1 MGGRPYS
8 LIKLIEGLL
17 LESRDNCMEEDRL
30 VEILKGEPYRKR
42 EDSVRRSIEIGVKG
56 EKFGRMVIGS
66 RTLICLA
73 DREVLKHKERLLSIQ
88 EDVYLNLTY
97 PTGSSPAKKYQPVP
111 EVDKPGL
118 LTSLA
123 EHLLADETVRSA
135 VRDLIAL
142 SEFASSYCDW
152 FMKLCTGK
160 ARKTGKAGKLCPPRH
175 AESFADRL
183 RSAVRIMVKNRDHV
197 DRIVEDLSREIR
209 GNFGLPHGMEGKIA
223 EALRELYEYFGDA
236 LLLCDE
242 ISIVYDAEFRRAVDK
257 ILNVVKSLAVEG
269 RLVGRC
275 SICGTAGY
283 DRREVELLKSIL
295 ERYLKPPPPPS
306 FIIKSY

>member
-1 MGGRPYS
+1 VVVLGGGRPYS

-17 LESRDNCMEEDRL
+17 IESRDNCMEEDKL

-42 EDSVRRSIEIGVKG
+42 EDSVRRSIEIGVVRLKRLAW
-56 EKFGRMVIGS
+56 KIIGN
-66 RTLICLA
+66 RRLVCLA
-73 DREVLKHKERLLSIQ
+73 NQEVLKHKERLLSIL
-88 EDVYLNLTY
+88 EDVCLNLTY
-97 PTGSSPAKKYQPVP
+97 PTGSSPTKKYEPVP
-111 EVDKPGL
+111 EVDKPRL

-123 EHLLADETVRSA
+123 EHLLADKTVLSA

-142 SEFASSYCDW
+142 SRFASSYCDR
-152 FMKLCTGK
+152 FMKLCIDK
-160 ARKTGKAGKLCPPRH
+160 ARKLCPRH

-197 DRIVEDLSREIR
+197 DQIVEDLSREIR

-242 ISIVYDAEFRRAVDK
+242 ISIVYDAESRNAVDK
-257 ILNVVKSLAVEG
+257 ILNVVKNLAVEG

-283 DRREVELLKSIL
+283 DKEEVEQLKSIL

-306 FIIKSY
+306 LIIKNY

>member
-1 MGGRPYS
+1 MVLGGRPYS
-8 LIKLIEGLL
+8 LIKLMEGLL
-17 LESRDNCMEEDRL
+17 IESRDNCMEEDKL

-42 EDSVRRSIEIGVKG
+42 EDSVRRSIEIGVTG
-56 EKFGRMVIGS
+56 EKFGRMVIGNK
-66 RTLICLA
+66 TLICLA
-73 DREVLKHKERLLSIQ
+73 DREVLNHKERLLSIL

-135 VRDLIAL
+135 VGDLIAL
-142 SEFASSYCDW
+142 SRFASSYCDG

-160 ARKTGKAGKLCPPRH
+160 ARKLCPRH

-183 RSAVRIMVKNRDHV
+183 KSAVRIMVKNRDHV
-197 DRIVEDLSREIR
+197 DRVVEDLSREIR
-209 GNFGLPHGMEGKIA
+209 GNFNLPHGMEGRIA

-283 DRREVELLKSIL
+283 DKEEVELLKSIL
-295 ERYLKPPPPPS
+295 ERYLKPPPPLTYNQ
-306 FIIKSY
+306 KLLA